1 MRILIVDPY
10 YPAVL
15 AELYRAQP
23 QLAEASYET
32 QWRAIMA
39 LSFGTSDAYSYHLA
53 QLGHEAH
60 EVVPNCRPLQ
70 LAWAR
75 EHARHLTLL
84 PWRLGAQAILL
95 AQAKSLEPDVVYVQ
109 SIGAFRPAVLRRL
122 RPHPGLLVGQ
132 VASALPQP
140 ERVRLYDLLLTSFPH
155 FVGRLDVPTEVLRIG
170 FDERVL
176 ERITDPPHHDVVFVG
191 QLGGSS
197 HQRANAVV
205 ESAAR
210 RIPIDVW
217 GPGAE
222 EWPAGSPFRLRHHG
236 TAWGIE
242 MYRILSGAGITVNRH
257 NEASGG
263 YANNMRLFEATGVGT
278 LLLTD
283 QLEGLDE
290 LFVPGRELVTYA
302 NGDELVEKAR
312 WYLDHREE
320 RSAIAAAGQVR
331 TLREHGY
338 GQRMSELVAI
348 LERSLRAG
356 SG

>member
-15 AELYRAQP
+15 ADLYGRQP
-23 QLAEASYET
+23 ELAESSYDT

-53 QLGHEAH
+53 RLGHEAH

-75 EHARHLTLL
+75 DHAPHLTRL
-84 PWRLGAQAILL
+84 PWRFGAQAIVL
-95 AQAKSLEPDVVYVQ
+95 AQAKWLEPDVVYVQ

-122 RPHPGLLVGQ
+122 RPRGGLLVGQ
-132 VASALPQP
+132 ISSALPQA
-140 ERVRLYDLLLTSFPH
+140 ERVRPYDLLITSFPH
-155 FVGRLDVPTEVLRIG
+155 FVGRLGVPTEILRIG

-176 ERITDPPHHDVVFVG
+176 ERITDPPHHPVVFIG

-197 HQRANAVV
+197 HRRANAVV

-210 RIPIDVW
+210 RIPIDIW
-217 GPGAE
+217 GPGAK
-222 EWPAGSPFRLRHHG
+222 EWPTDSPFRLRHHG
-236 TAWGIE
+236 TSWGLD
-242 MYRILSGAGITVNRH
+242 MYRILSGARIAVNRH
-257 NEASGG
+257 NTASAGH
-263 YANNMRLFEATGVGT
+263 ANNMRLFEATGVGT
-278 LLLTD
+278 FLLTD

-302 NGDELVEKAR
+302 DGDELVDKAS
-312 WYLDHREE
+312 WYLDHSDE
-320 RSAIAAAGQVR
+320 RAEIAAAGQAR
-331 TLREHGY
+331 TLRDHGY
-338 GQRMSELVAI
+338 GQRMSELVGI
-348 LERSLRAG
+348 LERSLRAT